1 MVLII
6 CFYVV
11 FFFFFSGELWPE
23 YVSWDSLV
31 HIKRIKSIIKH
42 PERPT
47 HHSVPY
53 GSHQT
58 SFLSFFL
65 FIALLCQC
73 QSWSVSLWV
82 CFCAVADVTG
92 VVAWWFVGLR
102 AARGRLLTRQ
112 SGPNRKPLIC
122 TVLWSKIN
130 FVQFW
135 KKTNVNISTMY
146 FTEKK
151 VQNTMNYVKSHFVSN
166 SGKYFTPH
174 DKYE

>member
-1 MVLII
+1 MFLCRFFLLFFWWVVTWI
-6 CFYVV
+6 CFMRFTGTYKKYQIHHKASRKTNSSQCAVR
-11 FFFFFSGELWPE
+11 FSPNLI
-23 YVSWDSLV
+23 LV
-31 HIKRIKSIIKH
+31 
-42 PERPT
+42 
-47 HHSVPY
+47 
-53 GSHQT
+53 
-58 SFLSFFL
+58 FFL

-73 QSWSVSLWV
+73 QSWSLSLWV

-112 SGPNRKPLIC
+112 SGPNRKLLIC

-151 VQNTMNYVKSHFVSN
+151 
-166 SGKYFTPH
+166 GAKYNELCKKPFCLKFREIFYTW
-174 DKYE
+174 